1 MNPDFDRFCHLLAE
15 GNIAPLAAHP
25 AEIHGLGCGLLAA
38 GLRPDVA
45 QLSRQISHYV
55 DEECSLGE
63 AAIAYFEQS
72 LQALE
77 SDLFEFRLCL
87 PDDDIHDL
95 QERLESLS
103 AWCAGFLHGFASVQH
118 PLGIEAQEL
127 LGDLVEISRVDASAL
142 DAASDTMEDSESDYS
157 ELTEFV
163 RMAVISLFMDHNRPP
178 TPARSNGGNHD
189 DH

>member
-1 MNPDFDRFCHLLAE
+1 MNHDFDLFCHALAE
-15 GNIAPLAAHP
+15 GTIAPLAAHP

-38 GLRPDVA
+38 GLRPDVI
-45 QLSRQISHYV
+45 QLSRRVSDYV

-63 AAIAYFEQS
+63 AAIACFEQS

-77 SDLFEFRLCL
+77 SDLFEFQLCL

-103 AWCAGFLHGFASVQH
+103 AWCAGFLHGFASVQQ
-118 PLGIEAQEL
+118 PLGIEAQWL
-127 LGDLVEISRVDASAL
+127 LSDLVEISRVDALAL
-142 DAASDTMEDSESDYS
+142 DAASGSMDDSESDYS

-163 RMAVISLFMDHNRPP
+163 RMVVISLFMDHNRPSVP
-178 TPARSNGGNHD
+178 SHSGIET
-189 DH
+189 